1 MGYTLTGATPGT
13 AQFISAMKA
22 CNHLFPG
29 GPPRP
34 LTQQQKTQVLRF
46 AACIRA
52 HGYPSFP
59 DPKLPAGGGVM
70 GQKAIGIDANSPQF
84 RAAVKACNAK
94 SWPRR

>member
-1 MGYTLTGATPGT
+1 M
-13 AQFISAMKA
+13 
-22 CNHLFPG
+22 
-29 GPPRP
+29 
-34 LTQQQKTQVLRF
+34 LRF

-59 DPKLPAGGGVM
+59 DPKFPAGGGVI

-94 SWPRR
+94 SYPRR